1 MDDRLCGEAKGE
13 QYDMFSRSIY
23 ESINFYTLFGIFV
36 VGCFLGVVVEML
48 WCMFRYHKIESRK
61 GLVWGP
67 FNLVYGFGAVL
78 MTLGL
83 LPFLEHGP
91 MVLFIVG
98 CVLGG
103 AYEYI
108 CSVVQEKVVGTVSW
122 DYSNIPLNLHGRI
135 SLLYCFFWGILA
147 LCWGK
152 DLYPAIMTLLTY
164 IPDTLA
170 IPLTRFGVLF
180 FTVDT
185 IHSALVICR
194 ENARL
199 CGEPATNA
207 LWHWYDKHY
216 PDKRV
221 RRIYPNMQF
230 GHTLSTP
237 DMEGLRDK
245 WRNRFS

>member
-1 MDDRLCGEAKGE
+1 
-13 QYDMFSRSIY
+13 MFDRSIY
-23 ESINFYTLFGIFV
+23 ESINIHTLFGIFV

-78 MTLGL
+78 MTIGL
-83 LPFLEHGP
+83 LPFLGRP
-91 MVLFIVG
+91 PIVLFTVG
-98 CVLGG
+98 CAIGG

-122 DYSNIPLNLHGRI
+122 DYSDFPLNRTTHWFNGRTN
-135 SLLYCFFWGILA
+135 LLYCFFWGILA
-147 LCWGK
+147 LCWVR
-152 DLYPAIMTLLTY
+152 DLYPAITTLLTR
-164 IPDTLA
+164 IPDTIA
-170 IPLTRFGVLF
+170 VPLTKYGVIF
-180 FTVDT
+180 FTIDT

-199 CGEPATNA
+199 NGEPATNA
-207 LWHWYDKHY
+207 LWRWYDKHY

-230 GHTLSTP
+230 GHTLSTL
-237 DMEGLRDK
+237 DMQTLREK
-245 WRNRFS
+245 WRHRFS

>member
-1 MDDRLCGEAKGE
+1 
-13 QYDMFSRSIY
+13 MFVRSIY
-23 ESINFYTLFGIFV
+23 DSINIYTLFGIFV

-83 LPFLEHGP
+83 LPFLDKSP
-91 MVLFIVG
+91 TVVFSIG

-108 CSVVQEKVVGTVSW
+108 CSFVQEKVVGTTSW
-122 DYSNIPLNLHGRI
+122 DYSNFPLNLHGRI
-135 SLLYCFFWGILA
+135 SLLYCCFWGILA
-147 LCWGK
+147 LCWGRE
-152 DLYPAIMTLLTY
+152 LYPAVTHLLSF
-164 IPDTLA
+164 IPDKVA
-170 IPLTRFGVLF
+170 IPMTRLGVVF
-180 FTVDT
+180 FLLDT

-199 CGEPATNA
+199 SGVPATNA
-207 LWHWYDKHY
+207 LWRWYDKHY
-216 PDKRV
+216 PDEKV
-221 RRIYPNMQF
+221 RKIYPNMEF
-230 GHTLSTP
+230 GHTLAP
-237 DMEGLRDK
+237 DMETIREK
-245 WRNRFS
+245 WKHRFS

>member
-1 MDDRLCGEAKGE
+1 
-13 QYDMFSRSIY
+13 MFDRSIY
-23 ESINFYTLFGIFV
+23 ESINIHTLFGIFV

-78 MTLGL
+78 MTIGL
-83 LPFLEHGP
+83 LPFLDKQP
-91 MVLFIVG
+91 IVLFTVG
-98 CVLGG
+98 CTIGG

-122 DYSNIPLNLHGRI
+122 DYSDFPLNRTMTHCVGWWFNGRTN
-135 SLLYCFFWGILA
+135 LLYCFFWGILA
-147 LCWGK
+147 LFWGR
-152 DLYPAIMTLLTY
+152 DLYPAITTLLTY
-164 IPDTLA
+164 IPDTIA
-170 IPLTRFGVLF
+170 IPLTKYGVIF
-180 FTVDT
+180 FTIDT

-199 CGEPATNA
+199 NGEPATNA
-207 LWHWYDKHY
+207 IWRWYDKHY
-216 PDKRV
+216 PEKRV

-230 GHTLSTP
+230 GHR
-237 DMEGLRDK
+237 LREV
-245 WRNRFS
+245 RNEE